1 MEKELSIQ
9 ELSNQMIDNCVAWKN
24 LKKRLCKEIKNC
36 LLPNSVSPIDE
47 CLDVTVIDMRPVQ
60 DGKGQELVLGVTLL
74 DRIEKIPFLH
84 LAQLNQMF
92 YDGLTDI
99 ELQSTEGIMAHR
111 PNYNLAFT
119 LSLRSAEDDVEESDD
134 NAPENKEQSDHQPVT
149 E

>member
-36 LLPNSVSPIDE
+36 LLPSSVSPIDE

-74 DRIEKIPFLH
+74 DRTEKIPFLH

-92 YDGLTDI
+92 NDGLTDI
-99 ELQSTEGIMAHR
+99 ELQSTEGIMVHR

-119 LSLRSAEDDVEESDD
+119 LSLRSAEDNAEESDD
-134 NAPENKEQSDHQPVT
+134 NAPENKEQPDHQPVT